1 MSNNEITLSTIY
13 NFMVDRFEQIE
24 TRLDQMDK
32 RFEQI
37 ETRFDQMDK
46 RFEQIET
53 RLDQMDSRF
62 EQIDKRLDS
71 IDARIT
77 RLAADNEE
85 AHNNFSERIT
95 LCTNAILRLEQT
107 FNDKISILFDAEQAN
122 RERNAT
128 LSLQTTQLF
137 ENQEKLKIRVSALE
151 QKVV

>member
-13 NFMVDRFEQIE
+13 NFMVDKFEQI
-24 TRLDQMDK
+24 DK
-32 RFEQI
+32 KFEQI
-37 ETRFDQMDK
+37 DK
-46 RFEQIET
+46 
-53 RLDQMDSRF
+53 RF

-71 IDARIT
+71 IDTRIT

-95 LCTNAILRLEQT
+95 LCTNEFLKMEQT

-128 LSLQTTQLF
+128 LSLQVTELF
-137 ENQEKLKIRVSALE
+137 ETQEKLKIRISSLE
-151 QKVV
+151 KKII

>member
-13 NFMVDRFEQIE
+13 NFMVDKFEQI
-24 TRLDQMDK
+24 DK
-32 RFEQI
+32 KFEQI
-37 ETRFDQMDK
+37 NK
-46 RFEQIET
+46 
-53 RLDQMDSRF
+53 RF

-71 IDARIT
+71 IDTRIT

-95 LCTNAILRLEQT
+95 LCTNEFLKMEQT

-128 LSLQTTQLF
+128 LISK
-137 ENQEKLKIRVSALE
+137 N
-151 QKVV
+151 